1 MKLYISKLYIW
12 FDKGVKPRI
21 ITFENNKVNVITGS
35 SSTGKSN
42 IYAIIDY
49 CLLSGRSNIV
59 FPVINENACWYGMEF
74 QIGDKFFA
82 IARKK
87 PTVDVVPPELWLQHE
102 PFDEDFYPTVKI
114 HMSMA
119 QDENSIKL
127 LAINQIRKYFIVYA
141 LFSMP

>member
-49 CLLSGRSNIV
+49 CLLSGRSSIV
-59 FPVINENACWYGMEF
+59 FPVINENACWYGLEF
-74 QIGDKFFA
+74 QIGEKFFA

-102 PFDEDFYPTVKI
+102 PFTEHFYPTVN
-114 HMSMA
+114 
-119 QDENSIKL
+119 NSHVNDARRELNKAF
-127 LAINQIRKYFIVYA
+127 AINQTKIFFIVHA
-141 LFSMP
+141 LYSMP